1 MPAVAAWGLGLV
13 FGFGL
18 NFLDVIS
25 FYYLFIPTWFF
36 TIAVYTLLASK
47 YGAKEKYEEEAKE
60 EEVRQETIVRFQAEQ
75 AKHETVHIKDTSIL
89 TKGLKF
95 IAISALIA
103 TLVLACNVLFGS
115 ASEANYI
122 ENRELFYT
130 YAFVC
135 TLVYFVLAYWALKR
149 GKRTTSEQN

>member
-18 NFLDVIS
+18 NYLDVIS

-47 YGAKEKYEEEAKE
+47 YGAKETYDAEAKE
-60 EEVRQETIVRFQAEQ
+60 EEVRNETIERFQEQQ
-75 AKHETVHIKDTSIL
+75 AKEETVIPKDVSML
-89 TKGLKF
+89 SKGLKF
-95 IAISALIA
+95 VAISALVA

-115 ASEANYI
+115 AEEADYI
-122 ENRELFYT
+122 ANRELFYT

-135 TLVYFVLAYWALKR
+135 TIIYFVLAYWALKR
-149 GKRTTSEQN
+149 GKSNHSEA